1 MDDMKKLLQF
11 VLVLAALLVL
21 TSLPAFAHDYGNVV
35 VEIPFTVENGGTAQ
49 IISEVN
55 SPVPDETEVTVADG
69 ETGKFHIHFDTV
81 GEYSYTVKMKPA
93 ADGSVS
99 DDTVYTVK
107 VYMNDNAGALEPAV
121 IVYKGTDKYAVYGAA
136 TGAENRP
143 LQFVMGAHDED
154 ETDPVTP
161 PPDEP
166 PPPGGNPRTGD
177 GSRMERNFLIAMLA
191 SAGLLILSIVYYDDS
206 RKLLKEGDKEA

>member
-1 MDDMKKLLQF
+1 MVDMKKLLQF

-21 TSLPAFAHDYGNVV
+21 TSLPALAHDYGNVV
-35 VEIPFTVENGGTAQ
+35 VEIPFTVDNGGTAQ

-55 SPVPDETEVTVADG
+55 SPVPDEAEVTVADG
-69 ETGKFHIHFDTV
+69 VTGKFHIHFDTV

-93 ADGSVS
+93 AYGSVS
-99 DDTVYTVK
+99 DDAVYTVK

-121 IVYKGTDKYAVYGAA
+121 IVHKGTDKYAVYGAA

-154 ETDPVTP
+154 DTDPVTP

-166 PPPGGNPRTGD
+166 PPGGNPKPGD